1 MKKNLFSLLILIYT
15 IALFFSDSKDNKESV
30 TVFERK
36 EITTL
41 ENYDFKTPKNG
52 KIIDIKHNSYSK
64 IKEHNS
70 KRKEY
75 ENGYMLQSF
84 DKTIYAAIKP
94 STSKKMY
101 FTNAYLNGYVP
112 FKIDSVFKPL
122 EFVRTK
128 VKYQLDKF
136 GYDNRPEVWQTAK
149 QTLSIHQGDCEDHAI
164 VLADWLIGLGYDAR
178 VVSGEV
184 KFPSQKRG
192 GHAWVVFFKN
202 NKEYILES
210 TKKTKWNQIPLASS
224 LPYYFPKYM
233 FNRTY
238 FWINQGSVYT
248 TKYKSNKWEK
258 SGKFKP
264 YNSYYP
270 DLERLSLN

>member
-15 IALFFSDSKDNKESV
+15 IALFFSDSADNKISIA
-30 TVFERK
+30 VFEKK
-36 EITTL
+36 ETTSL
-41 ENYDFKTPKNG
+41 KNYDFKTPKGG

-64 IKEHNS
+64 VKVANEQ
-70 KRKEY
+70 KKKY
-75 ENGYMLQSF
+75 ENGYMLQAF
-84 DKTIYAAIKP
+84 DKTIYASIKP
-94 STSKKMY
+94 STSTKMY
-101 FTNAYLNGYVP
+101 FVNGYLNGYTP
-112 FKIDSVFKPL
+112 YKIDSVFIPL

-128 VKYQLDKF
+128 VKYQLDRF

-149 QTLSIHQGDCEDHAI
+149 QTLSMHHGDCEDHAI

-184 KFPSQKRG
+184 KFPAQKRG
-192 GHAWVVFFKN
+192 GHAWVVLFKN

-210 TKKTKWNQIPLASS
+210 TKKTKWNLLPLASS

-233 FNRTY
+233 FNRNY
-238 FWINQGSVYT
+238 FWTNQGSVYT
-248 TKYKSNKWEK
+248 TKYSSTKWKK

-264 YNSYYP
+264 YNSLYP
-270 DLERLSLN
+270 DLQRLSLN